1 MPLLID
7 RLTQMSLFHY
17 LILSATGRQTVMQD
31 WLKEES
37 SKLHLYRLPL
47 YWRPLYNY
55 ISFNDLGRASFI
67 IHPASKASLLIS
79 TNFLPQLWM
88 KQSRSAAETH
98 THAADKTVSAHVTI
112 NSAFYAMLCRSSSS
126 SSCMMLTAGLKLT
139 SSVDP
144 EWDRAVI
151 LRQMGSFEAVLVL
164 EAAVRGLL
172 CRRGTCVNFGNT
184 SVNK

>member
-1 MPLLID
+1 
-7 RLTQMSLFHY
+7 
-17 LILSATGRQTVMQD
+17 
-31 WLKEES
+31 
-37 SKLHLYRLPL
+37 
-47 YWRPLYNY
+47 
-55 ISFNDLGRASFI
+55 
-67 IHPASKASLLIS
+67 
-79 TNFLPQLWM
+79 M

-98 THAADKTVSAHVTI
+98 TRAADKTVSAHVTI